1 MRVLLPIVL
10 LTTTLLQSAE
20 AQGAGRYPVTPVS
33 LPDADEIVLAMSAAP
48 EEVSSRADIYALRGT
63 TFEKIRTGTNG
74 TACMVARDY
83 HPGSLYPICFDQEG
97 VRTLMQREMR
107 EVSLRAQGVPESR
120 IDSMVQ
126 HELASGKLPRARK
139 PALAY
144 MMSPLQV
151 LYSSADSTGR
161 RVGRWF
167 PHVMMA
173 NVGISKEQLGLSS
186 RYLYLQAG
194 GETGSLHEFVVLTAV
209 WSDGKPASSKD

>member
-1 MRVLLPIVL
+1 MRTTVSFLL
-10 LTTTLLQSAE
+10 LTATLTSAR
-20 AQGAGRYPVTPVS
+20 AQDAARYPVRPTS
-33 LPDADEIVLAMSAAP
+33 LADAEEIALAMSAAP

-63 TFEKIRTGTNG
+63 RFEKIRPGTNG

-97 VRTLMQREMR
+97 VRTLMLREMR
-107 EVSLRAQGVPESR
+107 EVSLRAEGVPESR
-120 IDSMVQ
+120 IDSLVQ
-126 HELASGKLPRARK
+126 QELESGKLPRATK
-139 PALAY
+139 TALAY
-144 MMSPLQV
+144 MMSPRQV

-186 RYLYLQAG
+186 RYLYVQAG
-194 GETGSLHEFVVLTAV
+194 GEAGTLHEFVVLTAV
-209 WSDGKPASSKD
+209 WSDGKPAR